1 MDGVCALDQQSVSI
15 SAKHQTVINSMYTRV
30 KVHGY
35 NWKPI
40 EHENQYGVRYNI
52 LQCERTCVMS
62 TLNGTSCS
70 CVRVVGHVTHEK
82 VMMICVYCTHVYS
95 NMYYN
100 KYVYTSPD
108 SDLCTVCLQTTHLTL
123 LYR

>member
-40 EHENQYGVRYNI
+40 EHESQYGVRYNQYI
-52 LQCERTCVMS
+52 IAV
-62 TLNGTSCS
+62 
-70 CVRVVGHVTHEK
+70 
-82 VMMICVYCTHVYS
+82 
-95 NMYYN
+95 
-100 KYVYTSPD
+100 
-108 SDLCTVCLQTTHLTL
+108 
-123 LYR
+123 